1 MTLNAG
7 SGMNALRA
15 LVLCAAAGLAAIPA
29 FAQPGFPN
37 KVVKVIVPFP
47 AGGSADVLARI
58 VGEKLAN
65 KWGQAVVVE
74 NRAGAGGNIG
84 AEAVYRADPDGYTL
98 LSSPPGPLSINHN
111 LYKQLPYDPTRFVP
125 ISVLAIVPNV
135 ITTKL
140 DLPVNSVRE
149 LIAYA
154 KANPGKVVY
163 ASQGN
168 GSTSHLSAQMFATM
182 AGIELTHVPYKG
194 EGPALVDIV
203 AGRVDIFIGNIAAAL
218 RFQQAGKVKFLGVAN
233 ERRSSVAPEIPTV
246 TEAGLPGFIASAWFA
261 FVAPPG
267 TPNAIVQQVNAA
279 VVEALRMP
287 DVRQRYLE
295 QGAEPVGNTTA
306 EMAAFVKEEMARWQK
321 VIQSSNVTL
330 Q

>member
-1 MTLNAG
+1 MKKLRTL
-7 SGMNALRA
+7 L
-15 LVLCAAAGLAAIPA
+15 LCAAAGFAAVLLPVPALA
-29 FAQPGFPN
+29 QTGFPN
-37 KVVKVIVPFP
+37 KAVRVIVPFP

-58 VGEKLAN
+58 VGEKLSA
-65 KWGQAVVVE
+65 KWGQPVVVD
-74 NRAGAGGNIG
+74 NRVGAGGNIG
-84 AEAVYRADPDGYTL
+84 AEFVYRADPDGYTI

-111 LYKQLPYDPTRFVP
+111 LYKQLPFEPARFVP
-125 ISVLAIVPNV
+125 ITVLAIVPNV
-135 ITTKL
+135 ITAKL
-140 DLPVNSVRE
+140 DLPANSAKE

-154 KANPGKVVY
+154 KANPGKVIY

-182 AGIELTHVPYKG
+182 TGIELTHVPYKG

-218 RFQQAGKVKFLGVAN
+218 RFQQAGKVKFLGVAS
-233 ERRSSVAPEIPTV
+233 RTRSPVAPDIPAAP
-246 TEAGLPGFIASAWFA
+246 ELGLPDFIASAWFA

-267 TPNAIVQQVNAA
+267 TPNAIVQQINAA
-279 VVEALRMP
+279 TVEALKMP
-287 DVRQRYLE
+287 DVRKRFLE

-306 EMAAFVKEEMARWQK
+306 EMAAFVKEEMARWQN
-321 VIQSSNVTL
+321 VIKTANVTL

>member
-111 LYKQLPYDPTRFVP
+111 LYKQLPYDPTKFVP

-135 ITTKL
+135 ITTRL
-140 DLPVNSVRE
+140 DLPVSSVRE

-168 GSTSHLSAQMFATM
+168 GSTSHLSAQMFASM
-182 AGIELTHVPYKG
+182 AGIELTHIPYKG

>member
-168 GSTSHLSAQMFATM
+168 GSTSHLSAQMFASM
-182 AGIELTHVPYKG
+182 AGIELTHIPYKG

-218 RFQQAGKVKFLGVAN
+218 RFQQAGKVKFLGVA
-233 ERRSSVAPEIPTV
+233 
-246 TEAGLPGFIASAWFA
+246 A
-261 FVAPPG
+261 FD
-267 TPNAIVQQVNAA
+267 
-279 VVEALRMP
+279 L
-287 DVRQRYLE
+287 
-295 QGAEPVGNTTA
+295 
-306 EMAAFVKEEMARWQK
+306 
-321 VIQSSNVTL
+321 
-330 Q
+330 

>member
-168 GSTSHLSAQMFATM
+168 GSTSHLSAQMFASM
-182 AGIELTHVPYKG
+182 AGIELTHIPYKG

>member
-1 MTLNAG
+1 
-7 SGMNALRA
+7 MNPFRSLSFR
-15 LVLCAAAGLAAIPA
+15 LCIAA
-29 FAQPGFPN
+29 FAAVLLPVPALAQTGFPN
-37 KVVKVIVPFP
+37 KPVRVIVPFP

-58 VGEKLAN
+58 VGEKLSA
-65 KWGQAVVVE
+65 KWGQPVVVD
-74 NRAGAGGNIG
+74 NRVGAGGNIG
-84 AEAVYRADPDGYTL
+84 AEFVYRADPDGYTI

-111 LYKQLPYDPTRFVP
+111 LYKQLPFEPARFVP
-125 ISVLAIVPNV
+125 ITVLAIVPNV
-135 ITTKL
+135 ITAKL
-140 DLPVNSVRE
+140 DLPANSAKE

-154 KANPGKVVY
+154 KANPGKVIY

-182 AGIELTHVPYKG
+182 TGIELTHVPYKG

-218 RFQQAGKVKFLGVAN
+218 RFQQAGKVKFLGVAS
-233 ERRSSVAPEIPTV
+233 RTRSPVAPDIPAAP
-246 TEAGLPGFIASAWFA
+246 ELGLPDFIASAWFA

-267 TPNAIVQQVNAA
+267 TPNAIQQQINAA
-279 VVEALRMP
+279 TVEALKMP
-287 DVRQRYLE
+287 DVRKRFLE

-306 EMAAFVKEEMARWQK
+306 EMAAFVKEEMARWQN
-321 VIQSSNVTL
+321 VIKTANVTL

>member
-1 MTLNAG
+1 MKVLRTLLLG
-7 SGMNALRA
+7 S
-15 LVLCAAAGLAAIPA
+15 AAALACAPA
-29 FAQPGFPN
+29 CAQTGFPS

-58 VGEKLAN
+58 VGEKLSA
-65 KWGQAVVVE
+65 KWGQPVVVE

-84 AEAVYRADPDGYTL
+84 AESVYRADPDGYTL

-111 LYKQLPYDPTRFVP
+111 LYKSLPYDPAKFVP

-135 ITTKL
+135 ITAKM
-140 DLPVNSVRE
+140 DLPANSVKE

-154 KANPGKVVY
+154 KANPGKVIY

-168 GSTSHLSAQMFATM
+168 GSTSHLSAQMFASM
-182 AGIELTHVPYKG
+182 AGVEFTHVPYKG

-218 RFQQAGKVKFLGVAN
+218 RFQQAGKVKFLGVAS
-233 ERRSSVAPEIPTV
+233 ERRSPVAPDIPTV
-246 TEAGLPGFIASAWFA
+246 GEAGLPGFIASAWFA

-279 VVEALRMP
+279 LVEALKMP

-295 QGAEPVGNTTA
+295 QGAEPVGNSTA
-306 EMAAFVKEEMARWQK
+306 EMAAFVREEMARWQG
-321 VIQSSNVTL
+321 VIKSANVTL